1 MRHVFLFSLA
11 VGILSKTVLSFA
23 GIRRLIACIGFT
35 TLDSDGLQTAS
46 L

>member
-23 GIRRLIACIGFT
+23 GIRHLIACIGFA
-35 TLDSDGLQTAS
+35 TLDPDGLYPAS